1 MVRTTITYD
10 YDNIKIYAV
19 PFDASYTKRMQELKK
34 QAATD
39 LKFDTNKVSA
49 KVSAKQDGV
58 LVTTIPYTKGWKVK
72 VDGKE
77 VSTEKVNT
85 GFIGFSLDKGLHTI
99 EMNYETPM
107 LKAGMVAS
115 GLGVILFAGII
126 VVYHL
131 RKRKN
136 KTQ

>member
-1 MVRTTITYD
+1 YD

-19 PFDASYTKRMQELKK
+19 PFDDSYTKRMQELKQ

-39 LKFDTNKVSA
+39 LTFDTNKVSA
-49 KVSAKQDGV
+49 KVNATEDGV

-77 VSTEKVNT
+77 VETEKVNT
-85 GFIGFSLDKGLHTI
+85 GFIGLPLNKGEHTI

-107 LKAGMVAS
+107 LKAGMLAS
-115 GLGVILFAGII
+115 GVGVIIFAGITI
-126 VVYHL
+126 LYVR
-131 RKRKN
+131 RKREN
-136 KTQ
+136 KTL

>member
-1 MVRTTITYD
+1 M
-10 YDNIKIYAV
+10 
-19 PFDASYTKRMQELKK
+19 EKK
-34 QAATD
+34 YQQ
-39 LKFDTNKVSA
+39 K
-49 KVSAKQDGV
+49 
-58 LVTTIPYTKGWKVK
+58 
-72 VDGKE
+72 
-77 VSTEKVNT
+77 KVNT
-85 GFIGFSLDKGLHTI
+85 GFIGFSLDKGRHTI

-131 RKRKN
+131 RKRRN